1 METAPAPALP
11 SPLHSHT
18 KIKRRLVLSPKD
30 LRFRSPAAPLVC
42 GRSSALRSNG
52 LPRPGRCARRR
63 GAARGAQRS
72 PACTQRPRFGTGV
85 CSRSSACADHIYRRQ
100 PSPPLRDR
108 CAQLA
113 LLCLSSPLPQPTA
126 LFSASPRPK
135 NPRMGRR
142 HQRPPPPK
150 FPLPPPW
157 VRAPTRDRGPGS
169 HSPRGSAGVASKGLR
184 SRSLWVALPP
194 WEDSEAGRRPRHPE
208 GRGGKAQ
215 PGEGPRARRRLGRP
229 RRSARQRTWRAEGA
243 AFLLGFSEAS
253 ASHPRSFSSD
263 RGWGS
268 RRVRNTP
275 IGPSLVFSQV
285 FISGRT
291 PTGGN
296 SLSPPPFFCARC
308 FSPTDTTHMPHLPTA
323 PVSALRIN
331 SWPCPAE
338 VLTVQRLCP
347 RARPAAGGGAL
358 PAPTPPRAQRPV
370 SDPQR
375 PPGSWRGRVLCHS

>member
-42 GRSSALRSNG
+42 GRSPALRSNG
-52 LPRPGRCARRR
+52 LPRPGRSARRR

-72 PACTQRPRFGTGV
+72 PACIQRPRFGTGV
-85 CSRSSACADHIYRRQ
+85 CGRSSACADDIYRRHS
-100 PSPPLRDR
+100 SPPLRDR

-113 LLCLSSPLPQPTA
+113 LLCLPSPLPQPTA

-135 NPRMGRR
+135 NSPQG
-142 HQRPPPPK
+142 PPPPPTPAPK
-150 FPLPPPW
+150 VSPPSPMGPC
-157 VRAPTRDRGPGS
+157 AHSGPGS
-169 HSPRGSAGVASKGLR
+169 GQPLTARV
-184 SRSLWVALPP
+184 SRSCQQRAPLAEPVGRATAMGGLGGRSPA
-194 WEDSEAGRRPRHPE
+194 EAPE

-243 AFLLGFSEAS
+243 AFLLGFSEAP

-296 SLSPPPFFCARC
+296 SLSAPPFFCARC

-331 SWPCPAE
+331 S
-338 VLTVQRLCP
+338 
-347 RARPAAGGGAL
+347 
-358 PAPTPPRAQRPV
+358 
-370 SDPQR
+370 
-375 PPGSWRGRVLCHS
+375 